1 MKGHRSAYG
10 KDTRLERY
18 FKQFLHNRIRDF
30 DVAVDVER
38 YADVGLFT
46 QWVEVKVKLSNYK
59 LIKINPTTGE
69 VFTDGKDFRH
79 KFKFDHDDHEKMAEK
94 IVTVMRMLIG

>member
-1 MKGHRSAYG
+1 MGRRSAYG

-38 YADVGLFT
+38 YADVDLFT
-46 QWVEVKVKLSNYK
+46 QWVEVRVKMSNYQ
-59 LIKINPTTGE
+59 IVRVNTDTGE
-69 VFTDGKDFRH
+69 VFADGDDYRH